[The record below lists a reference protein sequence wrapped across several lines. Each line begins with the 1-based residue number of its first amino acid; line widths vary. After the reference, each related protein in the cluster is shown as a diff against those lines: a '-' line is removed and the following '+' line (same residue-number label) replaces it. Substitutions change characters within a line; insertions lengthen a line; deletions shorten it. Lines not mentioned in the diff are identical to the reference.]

1 MNTGY
6 SQIDKQEKANKLF
19 GKTAI
24 AKAIWIVCLP
34 GLLAAFFAGLYSFFD
49 QILIQKLVPEVWK
62 LNDVYNGLH
71 FSNINV
77 YQRVF
82 DQIFVNDAIVRVPNI
97 YFFDNGYYQASVSQP
112 VPIGYFNSDF
122 IKIFGEQVRSQP
134 IITLDKNVLAQS
146 INNYQILDNIVLL
159 FKNVYNSQIG
169 AVGDNTSQLSNVSI
183 IARQAV
189 NSFQNILLIGN
200 AAIYLVPI
208 GAGVYYT
215 KSISYK
221 YEKTGRDI
229 WVMSFWTT
237 LILCLIASLI
247 CFIIV
252 GAGVQRSLIGTANLS
267 PRVISLLDH
276 NNANEIVS
284 RINNVDLDSLNGVNF
299 VNYPK
304 VILTYDNAMA
314 DISALWAD
322 QYSWIYA
329 SGFFFIG
336 LFSLLSFMIRSEGRN
351 IFVTVASII
360 ANVTNVLL
368 DFIFIKYFSLGLIG
382 GATAS
387 VISWVVNLIL
397 YVGFVMYFNKK
408 QATWLSFHDLFKVKF
423 NIKIIIPIM
432 ILGLSSFIRIVG
444 LTVMFLVYNLLLIR
458 VSGQDFQN
466 YHAGSTPLLILFFVA
481 LFGISDGG
489 RPLIGYNYTNRH
501 YKRVH
506 SAFWWSLFV
515 TFTYAIISY
524 IVVFFVAKTVLVNL
538 FNFKDPST
546 RPMVQPIDNADM
558 ATSYIRITMLRIVMF
573 SITICGMMLFQG
585 TNDVIRSYISS
596 AIEGSFIS
604 YLVFGT
610 VYGLSTV
617 LPKTDNLN
625 IWVYVSGYAISPFI
639 TSVVV
644 LILSILF
651 LRRNLNVKNETI
663 ERKMN
668 RLDLMQY
675 NFFINEAKKYN
686 LLTPQQQHELVKFKK
701 EKQELNTNQ
710 N

>member
-1 MNTGY
+1 MFTWLIGR
-6 SQIDKQEKANKLF
+6 
-19 GKTAI
+19 
-24 AKAIWIVCLP
+24 
-34 GLLAAFFAGLYSFFD
+34 FFASLYSFFD

-62 LNDVYNGLH
+62 LNDVYNGQH
-71 FSNINV
+71 FSNISV

-82 DQIFVNDAIVRVPNI
+82 NEIFINDSIVKIPNI
-97 YFFDNGYYQASVSQP
+97 YFFDNHYYQASVSQP
-112 VPIGYFNSDF
+112 VPIGYFNPDF
-122 IKIFGEQVRSQP
+122 IKIFGEQIWSET
-134 IITLDKNVLAQS
+134 IITLDRNFLSNS

-159 FKNVYNSQIG
+159 FKNVYNAQMSG
-169 AVGDNTSQLSNVSI
+169 LSDNTSQLSNVSI

-189 NSFQNILLIGN
+189 NSLQNVLLIGN

-215 KSISYK
+215 KAISYK

-229 WVMSFWTT
+229 WVMSFWST
-237 LILCLIASLI
+237 LILCLIASLV

-252 GAGVQRSLIGTANLS
+252 GAEFQRHLIGTTNLS
-267 PRVISLLDH
+267 PNIISLLRT
-276 NNANEIVS
+276 NNTQQIVS
-284 RINNVDLDSLNGVNF
+284 NINNVDNQSLNGINF
-299 VNYPK
+299 TIYPK
-304 VILTYDNAMA
+304 VILAYDNAMA
-314 DISALWAD
+314 DISAHWAD
-322 QYSWIYA
+322 QHSWIYA
-329 SGFFFIG
+329 SGFFIIG
-336 LFSLLSFMIRSEGRN
+336 LFSLLSFMIRSETRN
-351 IFVTVASII
+351 IFVTVASIV
-360 ANVTNVLL
+360 ANLTNVLL

-382 GATAS
+382 GVATS
-387 VISWVVNLIL
+387 VISWVVNLLL
-397 YVGFVMYFNKK
+397 YVGFLMYFNKK
-408 QATWLSFHDLFKVKF
+408 QSTWLSFADLFKVKF
-423 NIKIIIPIM
+423 NIKIIIQIM
-432 ILGLSSFIRIVG
+432 ILGLSSFIRIVS
-444 LTVMFLVYNLLLIR
+444 LTVMFLVYNLLLIK

-466 YHAGSTPLLILFFVA
+466 YHAESVPLIILFFVA

-515 TFTYAIISY
+515 TFSYAIISY
-524 IVVFFVAKTVLVNL
+524 IIVFFVAKTVLVNL

-546 RPMVQPIDNADM
+546 TPMVQPIDNADM
-558 ATSYIRITMLRIVMF
+558 ARSYIRITMLRIVMF

-585 TNDVIRSYISS
+585 TNDVICSYISS

-617 LPKTDNLN
+617 LLKTDNLN
-625 IWVYVSGYAISPFI
+625 IWVYVSGYAIPPFI
-639 TSVVV
+639 TSMVV

-651 LRRNLNVKNETI
+651 LRRNLNVKKETI

-675 NFFINEAKKYN
+675 NFFVNEAKKYN
-686 LLTPQQQHELVKFKK
+686 LLTPQQQHELVKLEK

>member
-1 MNTGY
+1 MSTGY
-6 SQIDKQEKANKLF
+6 SHVDKQEKANKLF

-24 AKAIWIVCLP
+24 SKAIWIVCLP
-34 GLLAAFFAGLYSFFD
+34 GLLAAFFAGLYGFFD
-49 QILIQKLVPEVWK
+49 QLLIQKLVPEVWK

-82 DQIFVNDAIVRVPNI
+82 DQIFANDSVVRVPNI
-97 YFFDNGYYQASVSQP
+97 YFFDNGFYQASASSP
-112 VPIGYFNSDF
+112 VPINYFNSDF
-122 IKIFGEQVRSQP
+122 IKVFGEQVRTQP
-134 IITLDKNVLAQS
+134 IITLDKNVLAQA
-146 INNYQILDNIVLL
+146 INNNQILDNIVLL

-169 AVGDNTSQLSNVSI
+169 VAGDNTSQLSNVSI

-189 NSFQNILLIGN
+189 NSFQNVLLIGN
-200 AAIYLVPI
+200 AVIFLIPI

-237 LILCLIASLI
+237 LILCLIASVVCYILI
-247 CFIIV
+247 
-252 GAGVQRSLIGTANLS
+252 GAGVQRNLIGTANLS
-267 PRVISLLDH
+267 PRVIGLLES
-276 NNANEIVS
+276 NNTQDIVN
-284 RINNVDLDSLNGVNF
+284 RINNVDLDSLKGVNF
-299 VNYPK
+299 ANYPK
-304 VILTYDNAMA
+304 VILTYDDAMA
-314 DISALWAD
+314 DISAHWAD

-329 SGFFFIG
+329 SGFFIIG
-336 LFSLLSFMIRSEGRN
+336 WFSLLSFMIRSEGRN

-360 ANVTNVLL
+360 SNVTNVSL
-368 DFIFIKYFSLGLIG
+368 DYVFIKYVNLGLIG

-387 VISWVVNLIL
+387 VISWVVNLAL
-397 YVGFVMYFNKK
+397 YVGFVIYFNKK

-423 NIKIIIPIM
+423 NIKIIIPII

-444 LTVMFLVYNLLLIR
+444 LTVMFLVYNLLLIK

-466 YHAGSTPLLILFFVA
+466 YHAGSVPLLILFFVA

-489 RPLIGYNYTNRH
+489 RPLVGYNYTNRN

-515 TFTYAIISY
+515 TFTYAIIAY
-524 IVVFFVAKTVLVNL
+524 IIVFFIAKTVLVNL

-546 RPMVQPIDNADM
+546 TPMVQPIDNADL
-558 ATSYIRITMLRIVMF
+558 ATMYVRITMLRTVMF
-573 SITICGMMLFQG
+573 SITVCGMMLFQG
-585 TNDVIRSYISS
+585 TNDVIRSYVSS

-604 YLVFGT
+604 YVVFGT

-617 LPKTDNLN
+617 LPKTNDLN

-639 TSVVV
+639 TSMVV
-644 LILSILF
+644 LTMSILF
-651 LRRNLNVKNETI
+651 LTRNLNVKNEAI

-668 RLDLMQY
+668 KLDLMQY
-675 NFFINEAKKYN
+675 NFFVNEAKKYN
-686 LLTPQQQHELVKFKK
+686 LLTPQEQHELA
-701 EKQELNTNQ
+701 EQERLNTNTQ
-710 N
+710 